1 MITHLK
7 IRNLKALLEADVPIR
22 PLSLF
27 TGLNGMGKSTL
38 IQAILLLRQSYQQQT
53 ITNQG
58 LILNGDLVEIG
69 TAQDALNV
77 GANEDS
83 ISIEVE
89 IANSERMYCWQFD
102 AHNKETDILPLIGFH
117 PDKRAGHVLDPLKF
131 EDVDYSNYTSED
143 FNALPPEKQRKLLLN
158 SSSRL
163 PFNSSLFQYLNA
175 ERAAPQIAYPT
186 SASEVVQRRQLGKH
200 GEYTAHF
207 LSVFG
212 DEPVFFEN
220 LFFPGSVP
228 EEVNLLDKSEK
239 TSLRNQV
246 SAWLGEIS
254 PGLRIDATAYPDFGV
269 ARIGYK
275 FPTTLGYTRPFRSTN
290 VGFGLSY
297 VLPVL
302 TAILSAKPG
311 TLLLIENPE
320 SHIHPRGQSRLG
332 ELLALAAQNDVQ
344 LLVETHSDHVLNGIR
359 VAVKKYH
366 LDPARVGLYFFER
379 APDSAGG
386 HQSIIIQPELD
397 QDGRI
402 DFWPQGFFDEWS
414 RNLRELL

>member
-7 IRNLKALLEADVPIR
+7 IRNFKALQEADVPLR

-38 IQAILLLRQSYQQQT
+38 MQAILLLRQSYRQGSMVS
-53 ITNQG
+53 QG

-77 GANEDS
+77 GAEDDN
-83 ISIEVE
+83 ISFTMKLSDGEWP
-89 IANSERMYCWQFD
+89 YHWQFD
-102 AHNKETDILPLIGFH
+102 ASSGTADALPLTQYQPDRLVSFGH
-117 PDKRAGHVLDPLKF
+117 PDQNEVRRMTIQSTTG
-131 EDVDYSNYTSED
+131 
-143 FNALPPEKQRKLLLN
+143 
-158 SSSRL
+158 RL
-163 PFNSSLFQYLNA
+163 PFIGNLFQYLNA
-175 ERAAPQIAYPT
+175 ERAAPQTAYPT
-186 SASEVVQRRQLGKH
+186 STSEVVQRRYLGKH

-207 LSVFG
+207 LAVFG
-212 DEPVFFEN
+212 DEPVQDNVAAFTA
-220 LFFPGSVP
+220 LVLP
-228 EEVNLLDKSEK
+228 EQALGEQSPESPNKQ
-239 TSLRNQV
+239 SLRNQV

-254 PGLRIDATAYPDFGV
+254 PGLLIDATAHPDFGL
-269 ARIGYK
+269 ARVGYK

-297 VLPVL
+297 ILPVL

-311 TLLLIENPE
+311 SLLLIENPE

-332 ELLALAAQNDVQ
+332 ELLALAAQSDVQ

-359 VAVKKYH
+359 VAVKKYQ
-366 LDPARVGLYFFER
+366 LDPTRVGLYFFER
-379 APDSAGG
+379 ASIQEGG
-386 HQSIIIQPELD
+386 HHSVIRQPQLD

-402 DFWPQGFFDEWS
+402 DDWPKGFFDEWN